1 MTTHSPEVREAVRAA
16 ARWLALLDS
25 GNASEADLL
34 RLAQWRASSSLHEDA
49 WQKASL
55 LRERFSGLPGA
66 LAMATLDRPDA
77 GRRALLKQALG
88 VAALL
93 PAAWLASRELP
104 LEAWTADMRTGI
116 GERRQ
121 VLLSDGTFVQ
131 LNTDSAVDIDLR
143 ARRLALL
150 RGEVALRVPDS
161 LSLAVQVPYGQV
173 ALSAGDFNAGVVC
186 LRLVDEA
193 CRVSVVK
200 GLASL
205 QPLHGAAQVL
215 QAGQQASLQV
225 AGVGPVT
232 ALDEWLLGWREG
244 VLRLD
249 DRPLGELLHELRR
262 YRPGVLRWAPELE
275 QLRVTGTFR
284 LDDTDRVLA
293 LLAASLPLQVQARTR
308 FWVSLV
314 GRENRA

>member
-1 MTTHSPEVREAVRAA
+1 MTSHSPETREALSAA

-25 GNASEADLL
+25 GDASETDLL

-49 WQKASL
+49 WQKAAL
-55 LRERFSGLPGA
+55 LRARFSALPGA

-77 GRRALLKQALG
+77 GRRTLLKQALG

-93 PAAWLASRELP
+93 PAAWLVSRELP
-104 LEAWTADMRTGI
+104 LDAWTADLRTSV

-131 LNTDSAVDIDLR
+131 LNTDSAVDIDLG
-143 ARRLALL
+143 ARRLTLL
-150 RGEVALRVPDS
+150 RGEVAVKVPAD
-161 LSLAVQVPYGQV
+161 LSLTLQVPYGQV
-173 ALSAGDFNAGVVC
+173 ALNGGEVC
-186 LRLVDEA
+186 LRLFDDA
-193 CRVSVVK
+193 CRVSVVN
-200 GLASL
+200 
-205 QPLHGAAQVL
+205 GAARLRPLRGPTALL

-225 AGVGPVT
+225 AGVSPARVFD
-232 ALDEWLLGWREG
+232 AWPLGWREG

-262 YRPGVLRWAPELE
+262 YRPGLLRWSPELE
-275 QLRVTGTFR
+275 RLRVTGTFR

-293 LLAASLPLQVQARTR
+293 LLAASLPLQVQSRTR
-308 FWVSLV
+308 YWVSLSA
-314 GRENRA
+314 RENRA

>member
-1 MTTHSPEVREAVRAA
+1 MTDHSPGLRDALRAA
-16 ARWLALLDS
+16 AGWLALLDS
-25 GNASEADLL
+25 GGASEADLT
-34 RLAQWRASSSLHEDA
+34 RLEQWRASNALHEGA
-49 WQKASL
+49 WQKALL
-55 LRERFSGLPGA
+55 LRQRFSALPGA

-104 LEAWTADMRTGI
+104 LDAWTADMRTAA

-121 VLLSDGTFVQ
+121 LMLSDGTLVQ
-131 LNTDSAVDIDLR
+131 LNTDSAVDIDAGR
-143 ARRLALL
+143 RRLTLL
-150 RGEVALRVPDS
+150 RGEVAVKVPGN
-161 LSLAVQVPYGQV
+161 LTLTLQVPYGQV
-173 ALSAGDFNAGVVC
+173 VLGAGEVC
-186 LRLVDEA
+186 ARLLDQA
-193 CRVSVVK
+193 CRVSVLN
-200 GLASL
+200 GAARL
-205 QPLHGAAQVL
+205 QPLHGPALLL
-215 QAGQQASLQV
+215 QAGQQASLQA

-232 ALDEWLLGWREG
+232 GLDEWRLGWREG

-275 QLRVTGTFR
+275 RLRVTGTFR

-293 LLAASLPLQVQARTR
+293 LLAASLPLQVQTRTR
-308 FWVSLV
+308 YWVSLAA
-314 GRENRA
+314 RENRV